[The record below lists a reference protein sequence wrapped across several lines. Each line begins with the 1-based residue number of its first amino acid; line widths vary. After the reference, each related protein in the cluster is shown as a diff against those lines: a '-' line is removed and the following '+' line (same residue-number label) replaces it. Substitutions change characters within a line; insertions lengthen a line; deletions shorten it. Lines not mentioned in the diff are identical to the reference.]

1 MTTDAG
7 AATAAE
13 ERRFSGHALL
23 LAGDAVSES
32 FPQVAFDASLWGYYE
47 AATASA
53 PLDLSDVEHDP
64 MSGGPSAALVA
75 AHDKDAI
82 GFFGRAATFELARDV
97 SRQALPATGE
107 AIAETLRDRC
117 RSEGDR
123 LHAQVVGNSAV
134 LSGFERVLLGSGA
147 TTSVDFSAEVDLT
160 LDEEQLWRN
169 VRRRY
174 RPFINAGRRDLR
186 LEIVNH
192 DQPDHGR
199 FEVYRNLH
207 REVAGRETRPRE
219 SWDVMYELLKE
230 GRGQLVLAY
239 LDERPIAATYL
250 MRFGRHASYASG
262 AYVRDLGKYPVSHW
276 PLYASILEAKRDGVE
291 RLTLG
296 SVFLETDAHSTAKE
310 RSIGEFKRGFAN
322 EIVARRTY
330 RLEASDSASEQGA
343 SGG

>member
-1 MTTDAG
+1 MTPDAG
-7 AATAAE
+7 ASTAAE
-13 ERRFSGHALL
+13 ERRASGHELL
-23 LAGDAVSES
+23 LAGDATSES
-32 FPQVAFDASLWGYYE
+32 FPYVAVDASLWRYYE

-53 PLDLSDVEHDP
+53 PLDLSAVEHDSV
-64 MSGGPSAALVA
+64 SGGPIAAMVA
-75 AHDKDAI
+75 AHDQDAI

-97 SRQALPATGE
+97 SRSAVPATGV

-117 RSEGDR
+117 RTEGDR
-123 LHAQVVGNSAV
+123 LHAQVVGDSAV
-134 LSGFERVLLGSGA
+134 LSGFETVLLGSGA
-147 TTSVDFSAEVDLT
+147 SASVEFSAEVDLT
-160 LDEEQLWRN
+160 LDEGQLWRN

-186 LEIVNH
+186 IEIVNQ
-192 DQPDHGR
+192 DEPDHGL

-207 REVAGRETRPRE
+207 REVAGRETRPRG
-219 SWDVMYELLKE
+219 SWDVMYELLEE

-239 LDERPIAATYL
+239 MDERPIAATYL
-250 MRFGRHASYASG
+250 MLFGRHAIYASG

-276 PLYASILEAKRDGVE
+276 PLYASILEAKRAGVE
-291 RLTLG
+291 RLALG

-310 RSIGEFKRGFAN
+310 RSIGEFKRGFAT

-330 RLEASDSASEQGA
+330 RLEASDSVLEQGA